1 MKTIRL
7 TVVGKL
13 HDDFA
18 EAWFEHYQ
26 KLIGRYCEVEV
37 KFIKEEKLDEGKNE
51 SEVMRR
57 ESERIIDSVKTG
69 DFLVIL
75 DRGGKRFNSKDFA
88 AFVESYCD
96 RSDINLHFVIGG
108 TIGISEQILKFADMK
123 LSLSEMTMPHQLAVV
138 VFIEQLYRAI
148 SIIKH
153 LPYHK

>member
-7 TVVGKL
+7 TVIGKI

-18 EAWFEHYQ
+18 VAWFDHYQ
-26 KLIGRYCEVEV
+26 KMLSKFCDVEV

-51 SEVMRR
+51 SEVLRR
-57 ESERIIDSVKTG
+57 ESERIIDTVKTG

-75 DRGGKRFNSKDFA
+75 DRRGKRFSSKDFA
-88 AFVESYCD
+88 GFVEGYCD
-96 RSDINLHFVIGG
+96 RSDVTLHFVIGG

-123 LSLSEMTMPHQLAVV
+123 LSLSDMTMPHQLAVV